1 MLLVEPSM
9 EAVNICKKYCAIKAT
24 VIFIWE
30 LNYIKG
36 QIQEEF
42 IPACL
47 QNNSWRSLDP
57 LHVCSSSSW

>member
-9 EAVNICKKYCAIKAT
+9 ETVNICKKYCAIKAN

-47 QNNSWRSLDP
+47 KNSSWRSLDP